1 MTQTT
6 HKVDGW
12 QSLKPST
19 AQMTELFDKFAK
31 LQQMQLQLNEEM
43 KKLTLEVAHKQRE
56 MNGSRSR

>member
-12 QSLKPST
+12 QPLKPST
-19 AQMTELFDKFAK
+19 AKMTELFDKFAK
-31 LQQMQLQLNEEM
+31 LQQMQLQLNEEL